1 MNITSYADL
10 LKAARMQSDAQR
22 LLFVFAAAELP
33 GEHTAEQKER
43 FQSRAGGALTPIMCV
58 DKLPEE
64 LSNFASL
71 VKESEQIGKHWDIV
85 FVGSMSGQAGM
96 PPSSK
101 DADMPLQVMIE
112 SIKSGSLKNYLT
124 FNRNGELVQLR

>member
-1 MNITSYADL
+1 MNITNYADL

-33 GEHTAEQKER
+33 DEHTAEQKER
-43 FQSRAGGALTPIMCV
+43 FQAKAGGALTPIMCV

-64 LSNFASL
+64 LNNFASL
-71 VKESEQIGKHWDIV
+71 VQESEQIGKHWDIV
-85 FVGSMSGQAGM
+85 FVGSMSGHAGM
-96 PPSSK
+96 PPSSQ
-101 DADMPLQVMIE
+101 DADKPLQVMIE

>member
-10 LKAARMQSDAQR
+10 LKAAHMQPDAQR

-33 GEHTAEQKER
+33 DDHTAEQKER
-43 FQSRAGGALTPIMCV
+43 FQSSSGGALVPMMCV

-64 LSNFASL
+64 VSNFAGL
-71 VKESEQIGKHWDIV
+71 VEESKQIGKHWDIV
-85 FVGSMSGQAGM
+85 FVGSMSGHAGM
-96 PPSSK
+96 PPSSQ
-101 DADMPLQVMIE
+101 DADTPLQAMIE
-112 SIKSGSLKNYLT
+112 SIKSGNLKNYLT

>member
-43 FQSRAGGALTPIMCV
+43 FQSSSGGALTPMMCV

-64 LSNFASL
+64 LGSFASL
-71 VKESEQIGKHWDIV
+71 VQESEQIGKHWDIV

-101 DADMPLQVMIE
+101 DADMPLQLMIE